1 MLGLMLLFLPE
12 KGLLTILIGL
22 MLMNYLG
29 KSRLEQKIVRIVRG
43 LAYFRSARGR

>member
-1 MLGLMLLFLPE
+1 MLLFLPE

-29 KSRLEQKIVRIVRG
+29 KSRLEQKIVLILRV